1 MKYTDEEKEAIE
13 DLNKLNFLLDDVYS
27 TGLLEGEERD
37 EYQKSIHKV
46 LDIIENLKD
55 KNKDLLKKLK
65 NRVKEVK
72 KLIKYSQYKKEFS
85 RLNKQL
91 KEKQKSIE
99 NSISKKEIREKIEE
113 LYLEMS
119 RYEDMQ
125 AQGSVAYMQTYHAKN
140 VLEELLGED
149 KLCIKE

>member
-1 MKYTDEEKEAIE
+1 MEYSEEENKAIE
-13 DLNKLNFLLDDVYS
+13 YI
-27 TGLLEGEERD
+27 EECK
-37 EYQKSIHKV
+37 QKNAGDIAEIFKSSCV
-46 LDIIENLKD
+46 LKELVEKQQKEIENLKD
-55 KNKDLLKKLK
+55 KNKDLLRKLK

-85 RLNKQL
+85 RLNKLL

-119 RYEDMQ
+119 RYEDIQ

-140 VLEELLGED
+140 VLEELLGE
-149 KLCIKE
+149 